1 VAIVAARRRGHLQA
15 VAIAILLAGLLSACS
30 APVSPTITPTV
41 SEPSPTSE
49 KVVLN
54 CNTVLSDSDA
64 AALTPPLH
72 PIPSFASPVGTL
84 ETLLIEHGG
93 QPCGWGAES
102 TASLQVIV
110 AIPFATELTAA
121 KAAAA
126 SGEAVDVS
134 QVDAAYFET
143 SDGMGQVQ
151 IFMGSYWIDCASS
164 AFTGADQAVET
175 CSLVVSNLRGAGG

>member
-1 VAIVAARRRGHLQA
+1 LLRDLGTILIPAARRRGHLQA

-72 PIPSFASPVGTL
+72 PIPSFASP
-84 ETLLIEHGG
+84 
-93 QPCGWGAES
+93 
-102 TASLQVIV
+102 VIV